1 MSGNKYP
8 SLPLDK
14 FKNSLVNISSLFN
27 AFVNF
32 VAISSLLNPSGIVIQ
47 ISVGPFL
54 SFSKPS
60 LEFFADDDLC
70 VRINQIELALKVSI
84 LFDAVRDYIQGRSS
98 DESDV
103 STRTTELYKELR
115 WLVHNYVSPSWE
127 NRSMEALKER
137 WNLYQRT

>member
-1 MSGNKYP
+1 MNNQTFQRS
-8 SLPLDK
+8 
-14 FKNSLVNISSLFN
+14 V
-27 AFVNF
+27 
-32 VAISSLLNPSGIVIQ
+32 LN
-47 ISVGPFL
+47 